1 MDWVMII
8 VSAITAIATVVMA
21 MATIKMSK
29 YNKKLSQLQE
39 KQIDLQQK
47 MRQEQGIN
55 NLITELE
62 EISSI
67 SSSVSQLTFQIAS
80 ILGANTLDYHN
91 INTLYPLLDKMD
103 KRVYAS
109 LKILLINQI
118 LDKTVYEK
126 KVDLINNQSTKINKL
141 LMDPEI
147 ISSLEPRKDIIKM
160 LELYNYIQ
168 KDCIVLA
175 TQKIIKCKSNIEQLY
190 Q

>member
-1 MDWVMII
+1 MII

-168 KDCIVLA
+168 KD
-175 TQKIIKCKSNIEQLY
+175 
-190 Q
+190 